1 MIHVKQ
7 TKKER
12 TMAKPY
18 GDELKSLEQQ
28 EKLLLGGCAA
38 MLEKVAQEIKDLI
51 ESDKDAARKG
61 LDLLQQK
68 EMFVRSIVIPMG
80 ALSSIDKRMN
90 GETEELETPKEDG
103 MDIIHKYKELETAMD
118 KLMEVISKT
127 TTMLVIEAIEGL
139 GKKFKDSPN

>member
-38 MLEKVAQEIKDLI
+38 MVEKVAQEVKDLL
-51 ESDKDAARKG
+51 ESDKDVSRKG
-61 LDLLQQK
+61 LDLINMKDML
-68 EMFVRSIVIPMG
+68 VRSTVIPMG
-80 ALSSIDKRMN
+80 ALSSINKRMN
-90 GETEELETPKEDG
+90 GETEELEIPDEKG
-103 MDIIHKYKELETAMD
+103 MDIIHKYKELESAMD
-118 KLMEVISKT
+118 VLMEVISKAT
-127 TTMLVIEAIEGL
+127 TKLVIEAIEDL
-139 GKKFKDSPN
+139 GKQFRDSPK